1 MSRLESY
8 IQSNPQSVPSD
19 IDVFELF
26 RSRLAQLFD
35 QQAMQAGADK
45 KAMDTA
51 NLLELL
57 NTFLTFTLAMYPDR
71 YAGGAPQRSTSTWRG
86 RRGGQGVFRAQGC
99 DLRASGE
106 AVGLLHWSW
115 CA

>member
-1 MSRLESY
+1 MKPVLSNLMSRLESY

-71 YAGGAPQRSTSTWRG
+71 SPGPRG
-86 RRGGQGVFRAQGC
+86 SV
-99 DLRASGE
+99 
-106 AVGLLHWSW
+106 
-115 CA
+115 